1 MRTDPALWTDS
12 YDIAR
17 AGRVVRLT
25 QEGRERAFAVGAQV
39 RHGAPVRAL
48 LALVGAGGSGAL
60 TRRAGSRLYLTDL
73 GRLGALVW
81 GYLGELG
88 LTVRSGEQHHEIVQL
103 TDAGRAAVAR
113 GYAEQ
118 ESLLERCRR
127 AAASELKGNQP

>member
-1 MRTDPALWTDS
+1 MSTDPALWTDS
-12 YDIAR
+12 YDLSR
-17 AGRVVRLT
+17 AERVVALT
-25 QEGRERAFAVGAQV
+25 REGRERAFAVGAQV

-48 LALVGAGGSGAL
+48 LALVTAGGSGAL
-60 TRRAGSRLYLTDL
+60 TRRDGARLYLTDL

-88 LTVRSGEQHHEIVQL
+88 LTVRTGEQHHETVAL

-127 AAASELKGNQP
+127 AASTKA